1 MFKLFMMNFVQLSAY
16 VAAAVAVIFITIELA
31 QTYSEMF
38 VALPALL
45 IGVWFAYDK
54 AKVDYEI
61 EQMKE

>member
-16 VAAAVAVIFITIELA
+16 VAAAVGVIFITIELA

-45 IGVWFAYDK
+45 LGVWFAYDK